1 MANQFTT
8 VTNQGFIS
16 RLMGSI
22 VGFFVGPILV
32 IGAIVLLSWNEGR
45 AVHALNGLSDAS
57 RSLVEADAAAVSPA
71 NEGKLVHVVGPA
83 TAAAAIDDPVV
94 GAKFTGQVAAVRKAE
109 MYEWKETSHSTTHD
123 KLGGGTETVTTYT
136 YDKVWADHAI
146 DSSQFKQPDGHTNPA
161 MPITGATWVASDAK
175 LGGYGLGV
183 DTVKL
188 LTLATALTPDAPDG
202 WTASGGALY
211 KGQPGAPAIGDERL
225 SYTGLASGSTLSVL
239 AAQSHGGFGPYV
251 TSNGYQVEMAR
262 LGNQPAAAMLAEQKK
277 TEGVITW
284 VLRGVGFL
292 GMFLGFAMFF
302 GPLSTFVAVV
312 PLLGSIARGAAGLAA
327 FVLAIPLTLV
337 VIAIS
342 WIVFR
347 PLLGIGLLVAAAAL
361 LYGLQRLH
369 RSRHPAPAIQAT
381 A

>member
-22 VGFFVGPILV
+22 VGFFIGPILV

-57 RSLVEADAAAVSPA
+57 HVLVEADAAAPSPA
-71 NEGKLVHVVGPA
+71 NEGKLVHVVGL
-83 TAAAAIDDPVV
+83 AAASAEIDDPDI
-94 GAKFTGQVAAVRKAE
+94 GAKFAGQVAVVRKAE
-109 MYEWKETSHSTTHD
+109 IYEWKETSHSTTHD
-123 KLGGGTETVTTYT
+123 KLGGGAETVTTYT

-146 DSSQFKQPDGHTNPA
+146 DSAQFKQPEGHTNPA
-161 MPITGATWVASDAK
+161 MPIGGASWAASDAK
-175 LGGYGLGV
+175 LGGYTLDA
-183 DTVKL
+183 DTLKL
-188 LTLATALTPDAPDG
+188 LTLTAPLSPDAPDG
-202 WTASGGALY
+202 WTGAEGALY
-211 KGQPGAPAIGDERL
+211 KGQPDAPAVGDERL
-225 SYTGLASGSTLSVL
+225 RYTGLASGSTVSVL
-239 AAQSHGGFGPYV
+239 AAQIHGGFGPYV
-251 TSNGYQVEMAR
+251 TRNGYQVEMAR
-262 LGNQPAAAMLAEQKK
+262 LGNQPAAAMLADQKK

-284 VLRGVGFL
+284 VLRGVGFAA
-292 GMFLGFAMFF
+292 MFLGFAMFF

-327 FVLAIPLTLV
+327 FVISIPLTLAV
-337 VIAIS
+337 VAIS

-369 RSRHPAPAIQAT
+369 ASRHPAPAIQA

>member
-32 IGAIVLLSWNEGR
+32 IGAVVLLSWNEGR
-45 AVHALNGLSDAS
+45 AVHALNELSDAS
-57 RSLVEADAAAVSPA
+57 RSPVEADATAVSPA

-83 TAAAAIDDPVV
+83 TASAGIDDPDV
-94 GAKFTGQVAAVRKAE
+94 GAKFTGQVAVVRKAE

-136 YDKVWADHAI
+136 YDKVWADQAI
-146 DSSQFKQPDGHTNPA
+146 DSSQFKQPEGHTNPA
-161 MPITGATWVASDAK
+161 MPITGATLAASDAK
-175 LGGYGLGV
+175 LGGFTLDVG
-183 DTVKL
+183 TVKL
-188 LTLATALTPDAPDG
+188 LALASPLSPDAPSG
-202 WTASGGALY
+202 WTASAGALY

-225 SYTGLASGSTLSVL
+225 SYTGLANGSTISVL

-251 TSNGYQVEMAR
+251 TKNGYQVEMAR
-262 LGNQPAAAMLAEQKK
+262 LGNQAAAAMLAEQKK
-277 TEGVITW
+277 TEGAITW
-284 VLRGVGFL
+284 VLRGFGFVA
-292 GMFLGFAMFF
+292 MFLGFAMFF
-302 GPLSTFVAVV
+302 GPLSTFMAVV

-337 VIAIS
+337 VIAIA
-342 WIVFR
+342 WIAFR

-361 LYGLQRLH
+361 LYGLGRLH
-369 RSRHPAPAIQAT
+369 RSRHPAPAIQA
-381 A
+381 AA